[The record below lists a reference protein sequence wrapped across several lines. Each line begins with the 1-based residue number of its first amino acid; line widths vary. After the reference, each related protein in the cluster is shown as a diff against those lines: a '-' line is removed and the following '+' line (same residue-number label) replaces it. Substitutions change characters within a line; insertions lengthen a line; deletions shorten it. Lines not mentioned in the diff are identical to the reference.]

1 MEPGYPRTG
10 ERMTI
15 PKEWR
20 WRDKKRHL
28 VAEIKD
34 GETELVVYKQWLKV
48 KQRWDY
54 KTETKSIIEFELQLI
69 ERDKE

>member
-1 MEPGYPRTG
+1 
-10 ERMTI
+10 MTI
-15 PKEWR
+15 PKEWH
-20 WRDKKRHL
+20 WRDEKRHL

-34 GETELVVYKQWLKV
+34 GETELVVYKRWLKV

-54 KTETKSIIEFELQLI
+54 KAETKSIIEFELRLI

>member
-1 MEPGYPRTG
+1 
-10 ERMTI
+10 MTI

-20 WRDKKRHL
+20 WRDEKRHL

-34 GETELVVYKQWLKV
+34 GETELVVYKRWLKV

-54 KTETKSIIEFELQLI
+54 KTETRSIIEFELRLI